1 MRRFL
6 ITGAIGIAGLVALLV
21 AWIAV
26 ARSLSLALDRIHTVQ
41 MDSKPITE
49 IVFEG
54 NGGTLRINDLPLS
67 LAGTGLPSLSDEDE
81 DRSGTAICGRNRR
94 ARDRA
99 GAGGKFV
106 RQSPARAGGPRPA
119 QIDRSMLSWPTP
131 LEINFIS
138 GHSPSWKRHF
148 ITGLIWE
155 KPDGGRLE
163 MVWRYEQY
171 FYDDWASGFMTAP
184 DGTRADPRGH
194 SPLKSANLRRW
205 QIINQQ
211 RAVRSRKCFVAPPA
225 ARPDSLCGLG
235 FQPI

>member
-6 ITGAIGIAGLVALLV
+6 IVGAIAVAGLVALLA

-67 LAGTGLPSLSDEDE
+67 LAGTDYHPYPMKTKIDPERQVVIE
-81 DRSGTAICGRNRR
+81 TAGHAIALGRVENSPGILRPGPGDR
-94 ARDRA
+94 ARL
-99 GAGGKFV
+99 
-106 RQSPARAGGPRPA
+106 
-119 QIDRSMLSWPTP
+119 QIDHSMLSWPTP
-131 LEINFIS
+131 LAINFIS
-138 GHSPSWKRHF
+138 GHSPSWKRHVYYR
-148 ITGLIWE
+148 LICE

-171 FYDDWASGFMTAP
+171 FYDDWASGFMT
-184 DGTRADPRGH
+184 T
-194 SPLKSANLRRW
+194 
-205 QIINQQ
+205 
-211 RAVRSRKCFVAPPA
+211 
-225 ARPDSLCGLG
+225 PDSTGLIRVDIR
-235 FQPI
+235 P